1 MIPVR
6 DVIPSRTYP
15 GATVGWLVAHAAS
28 LAAPDVRQF
37 WFPWCV
43 NMIVLWIFGSTVE
56 DRIGHGRFVA
66 LYMLCGAVAA
76 AASAAAGAI
85 SLAPFAA
92 GGAVAGVS
100 AAYFLMFPKSRV
112 LTLVPVVV
120 GVDILDV
127 PAWSVCGVWA
137 IVQVA
142 AAGTV
147 VARDA
152 GTGAVAMM
160 ASLAAGVLAGGLG
173 WLLLRRP
180 ERMRVDWWDAEHP

>member
-15 GATVGWLVAHAAS
+15 GATVAWLVAHAAS
-28 LAAPDVRQF
+28 LAAADVRQF

-66 LYMLCGAVAA
+66 LYMMCGAVAA

-100 AAYFLMFPKSRV
+100 AAYFLMFPRSRV
-112 LTLVPVVV
+112 LTLVPIVV
-120 GVDILDV
+120 GVDVVDV
-127 PAWSVCGVWA
+127 PAWSLCGVWA

-142 AAGTV
+142 TAGTV

-152 GTGAVAMM
+152 ATGAVVMM
-160 ASLAAGVLAGGLG
+160 AGLAAGVLAGGLG
-173 WLLLRRP
+173 WLLFRRP
-180 ERMRVDWWDAEHP
+180 ERMRVDWWD